1 MMEERSLMKVA
12 MHTEPGSRAV
22 LEIEVPEDVVARAMD
37 QAYAAL
43 VRQVNVPGFR
53 RGKAP
58 RSILERHLGANA
70 IREEALRRL
79 IPEQYS
85 EAVTQSG
92 ISPIA
97 SPSVDIHD
105 ADDGKGLRLTATVD
119 VYPEIKLP
127 DYHAI
132 HVDRES
138 NAVGEG
144 DVDRA
149 LEDIRARQ
157 GRLVTVGEP
166 AARGDYVLLHVSS
179 APAGLERVQPGKEL
193 LVEVGGGL
201 LPAEVEAALEGSR
214 AGDERSATLTS
225 GQGDVSVRVADVRRK
240 ELPPLD
246 DEFAKKVSDQTSL
259 AGLRAGLRAQLD
271 RERTERETSALQDRV
286 VDAVLAQTTME
297 LPESLVEHEIDHVV
311 EDVTG
316 RLQSRGMTLDSYLRS
331 VDKDE
336 VTFRGE
342 LRPRAERRVRVR
354 VLLEAVTERE
364 GLTISEEEMADE
376 VKKLAAEL
384 QQDIPSVEKWLD
396 EGSRRDGLR
405 AGLLRRKAVDTL
417 VGMVAGPEPAQ
428 PAGASPEETA
438 GAPPVSG

>member
-1 MMEERSLMKVA
+1 MKVA
-12 MHTEPGSRAV
+12 VRTEPGSRAV

-37 QAYAAL
+37 RAYAAL

-58 RSILERHLGANA
+58 RAILERHVGTEA

-97 SPSVDIHD
+97 SPSVDIQE
-105 ADDGKGLRLTATVD
+105 AEDGKGLRLTATVD
-119 VYPEIKLP
+119 VYPEVTVP
-127 DYHAI
+127 DYRTL
-132 HVDRES
+132 HVDRE
-138 NAVGEG
+138 AHPVTDE

-149 LEDIRARQ
+149 FDDLRARQ
-157 GRLVTVGEP
+157 GRLVTVAEP
-166 AARGDYVLLHVSS
+166 AQRGDFVLVTVVA
-179 APAGLERVQPGKEL
+179 APAGLERMQAGKEL

-201 LPAEVEAALEGSR
+201 LPAEVEAALEGAC
-214 AGDERSATLTS
+214 AGEERTAPVAS
-225 GQGDVSVRVADVRRK
+225 GEGDVTVRVTDVRRK

-246 DEFAKKVSDQTSL
+246 DEFARKVSDQTTL
-259 AGLRAGLRAQLD
+259 AALRDGVRAQIS
-271 RERTERETSALQDRV
+271 REREERELSALQDRV

-297 LPESLVEHEIDHVV
+297 LPESLVEHEIEHVL
-311 EDVTG
+311 EDVSG
-316 RLQSRGMTLDSYLRS
+316 RLQSRGMTLEAYLRS
-331 VDKDE
+331 VNKDE
-336 VTFRGE
+336 AAFRAE
-342 LRPRAERRVRVR
+342 VRPRAERRVRVR

-364 GLTISEEEMADE
+364 GLTASEEEMADE

-384 QQDIPSVEKWLD
+384 QQDVPNVEKWLD
-396 EGSRRDGLR
+396 EGGRRDGMR

-417 VGMVAGPEPAQ
+417 VEAVAGAAPAPRADEPAAE
-428 PAGASPEETA
+428 PAAATPPASE
-438 GAPPVSG
+438 